1 MSRRDFSGGKVKRL
15 SVPDSEYIA
24 CTIVGR
30 WPKELSLKFYFERR
44 AVNDKTSMY
53 VAVQWRILNN
63 NVKEFQITYPTV
75 VQNFLNM
82 WFKEFSDIKFFKI

>member
-53 VAVQWRILNN
+53 VAVQ
-63 NVKEFQITYPTV
+63 
-75 VQNFLNM
+75 
-82 WFKEFSDIKFFKI
+82 